1 MPDQAGRPK
10 RILIVDDEST
20 LVFFL
25 KQGLQESGLSCLVED
40 AASGEDAVTKLTYNR
55 YDVLVTDLKMPGIN
69 GFTLLEVARSL
80 NPNIHI
86 ILMTAFGSP
95 EVQKEAKRLDVDGY
109 LTKPFPT
116 AHLQTI
122 IEQALAKNEPV
133 NEAGLPGFTPAKDT
147 K

>member
-1 MPDQAGRPK
+1 MPDHHRPK

-25 KQGLQESGLSCLVED
+25 KQGLQESGIACLIDD
-40 AASGEDAVTKLTYNR
+40 AATGEQALTKLTYNR
-55 YDVLVTDLKMPGIN
+55 YDMLVTDLKMPGIN

-80 NPNIHI
+80 YPDISI

-95 EVQKEAKRLDVDGY
+95 EVQEEAKRLNVNGY

-122 IEQALAKNEPV
+122 ISNLLAAKNTSENPTETNLV
-133 NEAGLPGFTPAKDT
+133 TQQKT
-147 K
+147 S